1 MLEAS
6 LPEEIYAMIDSVK
19 SKVVVRKPEYLE
31 DGFDLL
37 LGPQKASVEIFNNEI
52 DVSWKDFQ

>member
-1 MLEAS
+1 
-6 LPEEIYAMIDSVK
+6 
-19 SKVVVRKPEYLE
+19 RKPDYLE

-37 LGPQKASVEIFNNEI
+37 LGPQKASVEIFNDEI